1 LQSTV
6 NKHYQQVGVDAMNL
20 TQNQR
25 VGVAA
30 MYLKQDMKLIFSP
43 LSTSD
48 INVGLAAV
56 YLKQDKKLPSSVCG
70 I

>member
-1 LQSTV
+1 
-6 NKHYQQVGVDAMNL
+6 MNL